1 MKAEVDAFNQ
11 EKALVGAFSVITNLR
26 MELFEALVDSDQVQ
40 VPTWQ
45 VSRPRLHLVRLP
57 PAQRKEEWSWN
68 LDPSRV
74 WRRLA
79 WGGQECRHYFMYTT
93 IRCSDFRLFIELF
106 DATIHGPDLARVE
119 GHGGKLHLLEH
130 HLG

>member
-1 MKAEVDAFNQ
+1 MTSSEQV
-11 EKALVGAFSVITNLR
+11 
-26 MELFEALVDSDQVQ
+26 QVQ

-68 LDPSRV
+68 LEPSRV
-74 WRRLA
+74 CRRLA
-79 WGGQECRHYFMYTT
+79 WGGQEFMYTS
-93 IRCSDFRLFIELF
+93 ILCSDFRLFIGIF
-106 DATIHGPDLARVE
+106 DATIHGRDLARVE